1 MKENNQTVAD
11 PSVEPSPEEPKTEEN
26 ATVVKDDIALLNGI
40 TDKYN
45 LTVLEKKVIGK
56 IVSLLETTQLR
67 NLLPT
72 QNIGDSVFKMYSSDE
87 EPTEFLVD
95 RVEFDDYGWN
105 LVSYEKFGT
114 SEIEFVFSEKDYNK
128 FFFDTAEQ
136 AKEHYNKK

>member
-1 MKENNQTVAD
+1 MKDNNQTVPD
-11 PSVEPSPEEPKTEEN
+11 PNVEGVPEDAATEEN
-26 ATVVKDDIALLNGI
+26 ATVVQDDIALLNGI
-40 TDKYN
+40 ADKYD

-56 IVSLLETTQLR
+56 IVSLLETKQMR
-67 NLLPT
+67 NVLPT
-72 QNIGDSVFKMYSSDE
+72 QNIGDTVFKMYSSDE

-114 SEIEFVFSEKDYNK
+114 SEIEFVFSERDYNQ
-128 FFFDTAEQ
+128 FFFDTAEK